1 MEGNKLYDALLKT
14 QEVEKSRREQQRRA
28 PAEEAPQPQAE
39 QQPAGDGRVRTR
51 TGATYEDPT
60 PNWTMVEAPG
70 QSPSLYDPALTLD
83 RIGNPE
89 PWSNEQMRERKIIFP
104 AMEDKNI
111 LDAYRQIRIALRNKA
126 GKESFAVMI
135 SSLAKKDESSLTA
148 FNLAATFALDPHT
161 SALLVDCNPYNSDLN
176 RFVSTPMDFGVTDFV
191 ADKSVKVSD
200 ILYPSGIDRLSV
212 IPAGNQAASA
222 VELFTSVRMKT
233 LMEELQ
239 GRYPDRCIII
249 NAPPMRKST
258 EARILVRY
266 AHQVVLSVPFGE
278 VTKEDV
284 EHGVEALGTDKF
296 SGIIY
301 QE

>member
-1 MEGNKLYDALLKT
+1 MDGNKLYNALLKT

-28 PAEEAPQPQAE
+28 PAEEAPQPQEAKV
-39 QQPAGDGRVRTR
+39 QVGRIETR
-51 TGATYEDPT
+51 TGATYDEPT
-60 PNWTMVEAPG
+60 PNWTMTETPG
-70 QSPSLYDPALTLD
+70 QSPSVYDPALTLD

-89 PWSNEQMRERKIIFP
+89 PWSNAQLRERKIIFP

-126 GKESFAVMI
+126 GQESFAVML
-135 SSLAKKDESSLTA
+135 SSLARKDESSLTA

-161 SALLVDCNPYNSDLN
+161 SALLVDCNPYNSDLH
-176 RFVSTPMDFGVTDFV
+176 RFVSTDMEFGVTDYV

-212 IPAGNQAASA
+212 IPAGQQAASA
-222 VELFTSVRMKT
+222 VELFSSVRMKT

-278 VTKEDV
+278 VTKEDIQ
-284 EHGVEALGTDKF
+284 HSVEALGTDKF